1 MILAEKILKLRK
13 ENGMSQEELAEKL
26 NVSRQSV
33 SKWESAAAYPE
44 LDKILELAKLFGVTT
59 DYLLK
64 DDAGL
69 PEYSATEKGKCAR
82 VSMQEANG
90 YLEAK
95 YARAQRSALATA
107 LFVLSPVPIILLDGA
122 AQAHMIPLT
131 ENTAGGLGAVL
142 LLLIVVMGCIASVA
156 ASGWMRRFDYLKRG
170 DFELEY
176 GVEGVLRERRDKAE
190 HRRVVSVS
198 VAIALIILS
207 ITPLIIA
214 GVMDAADTVTI
225 FLAGLMLAI
234 DAGAVY
240 LLVPAGAVSS
250 GCNLLLSDCGYG
262 DPEVRANKKKSRK
275 FSGVYWPIV
284 VAIYLVWSFLAKGWG
299 ISWIIW
305 PVAAL
310 VAAGV
315 SSIWKEHDRD

>member
-64 DDAGL
+64 DDAGQ
-69 PEYSATEKGKCAR
+69 PEYSATETGKCAR
-82 VSMQEANG
+82 VSLQEANG

-95 YARAQRSALATA
+95 ATRAHRNALSAAM
-107 LFVLSPVPIILLDGA
+107 FVLSPVPVILLSGA

-142 LLLIVVMGCIASVA
+142 LLLIVVLGCIFSVT

-190 HRRVVSVS
+190 HKRVVSVS
-198 VAIALIILS
+198 AAIALIILS
-207 ITPLIIA
+207 VTPLIIA
-214 GVMDAADTVTI
+214 GVMDAADTVSV
-225 FLAGLMLAI
+225 FLAGLMLVI

-240 LLVPAGAVSS
+240 LLVTAGAVSS
-250 GCNLLLSDCGYG
+250 GCNLLLSECGYG
-262 DPEVRANKKKSRK
+262 DPEVQANKKKSKK

-284 VAIYLVWSFLAKGWG
+284 VAIYLVWSFLTKDWG
-299 ISWIIW
+299 ISWVVW

-310 VAAGV
+310 VAAGI
-315 SSIWKEHDRD
+315 SSLWKEHDRD